1 MFNCATVLCYICLWV
16 VCRLKS
22 SVRETSKKVLKSL
35 TVITAVVL
43 MGWTINAVVLTVSGS
58 IIKFDMAK
66 MFFLELY
73 FGINVLASCSANYLV
88 LYRFSSDYRSAFR
101 HQFSA
106 LIATFSRQAVVQNK
120 SQTTV
125 VWSSISRNRAT

>member
-1 MFNCATVLCYICLWV
+1 MFNCATVLCYVCLWL

-22 SVRETSKKVLKSL
+22 SVRETSTKVLKSL

-58 IIKFDMAK
+58 ILKLDMVK
-66 MFFLELY
+66 LFFLELY
-73 FGINVLASCSANYLV
+73 FGINVLASCSANYLI
-88 LYRFSSDYRSAFR
+88 LYKFSSDYRSALR

-106 LIATFSRQAVVQNK
+106 LIATFSRQPVVQNK

-125 VWSSISRNRAT
+125 IWSSLSRNRSK